1 MASSKKETAAAVD
14 VKAALEAF
22 AGHEIDATT
31 QQIEQRIR
39 SLVVPFSTYSFTPAA
54 TGTVDEDNTGEV
66 VSRNIIIFAPPV
78 CATSELLD
86 VSGVSVT
93 SATGNVTL
101 LIKNFLCPNED
112 GRFYSEPVNIVA
124 TPVSASPFFLTV
136 THSLVIAPPLTSA
149 TNVQINIFA
158 WDVKGAPAPNVVV
171 NWRCRVPTSTIIE

>member
-1 MASSKKETAAAVD
+1 MASSKKETAAAAD

-22 AGHEIDATT
+22 AGHEIDAST
-31 QQIEQRIR
+31 QEIEQQIR

-54 TGTVDEDNTGEV
+54 TEVNEDNTGEV

-86 VSGVSVT
+86 VSGVSIT
-93 SATGNVTL
+93 PASGNVTL
-101 LIKNFLCPNED
+101 LVKNFLCPNEN
-112 GRFYSEPVNIVA
+112 GRFYSEPVNVVA

-136 THSLVIAPPLTSA
+136 THSLVITPPFTSA
-149 TNVQINIFA
+149 ANLQINIFA

-171 NWRCRVPTSTIIE
+171 NWRCRVPTSTIIL